1 MFTLDKVVPWGRSF
15 EEYQKMFALPAD
27 ASNLRILG
35 CGDGP
40 ASFNCEATRH
50 GWSVVSCDPIYR
62 FDVNQLRER
71 INATSLEILEQ
82 TRRNAKSFIWDSIRS
97 VEELG
102 QMRMATMDEFLHD
115 FPEGRNAGR
124 YIDAE
129 LPCLPF
135 EFRSFDL
142 AICSHLLFLYT
153 DHLGLTFHLQSI
165 EEMCRVASEVR
176 IFPLLRL
183 DTVPSP
189 FVDAVIAHFGNDR
202 FNVSV
207 EQVPYE
213 FQRGGNKMLR
223 IRWAGRGYSRG

>member
-40 ASFNCEATRH
+40 ASFNCEATRR

-82 TRRNAKSFIWDSIRS
+82 TQRNAKSFIWDSIRS

-115 FPEGRNAGR
+115 FPEGRNAV
-124 YIDAE
+124 DT
-129 LPCLPF
+129 LM
-135 EFRSFDL
+135 RS
-142 AICSHLLFLYT
+142 
-153 DHLGLTFHLQSI
+153 
-165 EEMCRVASEVR
+165 CRVFLLSSDRLILRFVH
-176 IFPLLRL
+176 IFYFSTPTTL
-183 DTVPSP
+183 
-189 FVDAVIAHFGNDR
+189 G
-202 FNVSV
+202 
-207 EQVPYE
+207 
-213 FQRGGNKMLR
+213 
-223 IRWAGRGYSRG
+223 